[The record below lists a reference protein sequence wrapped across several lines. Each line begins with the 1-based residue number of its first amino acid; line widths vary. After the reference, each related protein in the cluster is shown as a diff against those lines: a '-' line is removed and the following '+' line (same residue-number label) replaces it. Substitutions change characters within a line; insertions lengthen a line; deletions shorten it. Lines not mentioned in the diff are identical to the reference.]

1 MRAQVPKHWKNILA
15 VLLFALGM
23 MLASC
28 ASQSESVR
36 LVDDPDDHRDSTIPW
51 NKQEK
56 WEMAPDMNQLGP
68 TASSD
73 SRR

>member
-1 MRAQVPKHWKNILA
+1 MLAQVPKNRKNILA
-15 VLLFALGM
+15 VLWFVLAM
-23 MLASC
+23 TLASC

-56 WEMAPDMNQLGP
+56 WEMAPDMNALGP

-73 SRR
+73 TRH